1 MNKIIKYRKN
11 IKIPTINYIPEL
23 PITEKRDEIIE
34 AIKKNRVVIIAG
46 ETGSGKTTQIP
57 KFCIA
62 AGRGIRKKI
71 GCTQPRRIA
80 AINVAARIAEELR
93 EGNAEQASPNQQFVG
108 YKIRFDDTSDP
119 NTIIKVMTDGI
130 LLAETQRDPF
140 LNEYDTIIVDE
151 AHERSLN
158 IDFTL
163 GILRTLIKK
172 RNDLK
177 VIITSATIDTEKF
190 SNAFNNAP
198 IIEVSGR
205 MYPVEVR
212 YLPPQSYDPEQN
224 QDSLLLSEGFVSKNQ
239 QNQNRYDIDQDE
251 QSYVDAA
258 VDAVEAINRESRH
271 GDILIFMPTEQ
282 DITETIELLRGRNWV
297 GVTVLPLYAR
307 LSALEQAKIFQRGV
321 GRKIIVSTN
330 VAETSLTIPGV
341 KYVVDTG
348 VARIPH
354 YSPRTRT
361 TALPVTQ
368 ISKSS
373 ADQRKGRC
381 GRVENGICIRLYDE
395 ENYNSRALFTS
406 PEILR
411 SNLAEVI
418 LRMIS
423 LNLGD
428 VSSFPFIDMPSPK
441 SIKDGFDTL
450 IELGAIRLE
459 KQSLSLGL
467 DKNLNDRNSQ
477 NINLNKGN
485 IEEINPTEEEGKGK
499 NQKIGRKKS
508 ARGYVLTEKGEIMAR
523 IPVDPK
529 LSRILIEANDRG
541 CLKEAAIIASALSI
555 SDPRQRPQD
564 KAQQADQKHAVFKDP
579 ASDFISL
586 INIWNSC
593 YGDKESLKSRNSVR
607 KFCKDNYL
615 SFRRMREWSDI
626 HNQIISVLNEHG
638 ITGKSCCTKPLPSPP
653 QSRVRDVNPPLQ
665 TGRGQV
671 GGANSGF
678 DIGGELYESL
688 HKSILT
694 GYLSN
699 IAHKKEK
706 NLYHAAKG
714 QKAVIFPGSSIFNK
728 AGTWIVAS
736 EYVETSQLF
745 ARSAA
750 TINVDWLEELG
761 KDLCSYSWSS
771 PHWEKKRGEVA
782 AKEQVS
788 LFGLIIVPERTVA
801 YGKINPSE
809 AGEIF
814 IRHALVQ
821 GEIDIKFA
829 FMQHNQKLI
838 DELEKLE
845 EKTRKRDILIT
856 DEDIY
861 LFYRSRLD
869 RDFYNIKTFAK
880 YLKDRKDDS
889 FLKMTLEDLQQ
900 KEVDKEHLSGFPDKI
915 RIGNLDFH
923 LEYNFNPNSETD
935 GVTVKVP
942 AFSAGHLLSFGNS
955 NANISAASSIDWL
968 VSGLFR
974 EKIMALI
981 KNLPKSHRVKLLPA
995 SEKADIIANEIQNR
1009 GKSLFY
1015 ELSSFVKERF
1025 NADIPP
1031 SAWSDQGIEAHL
1043 KMRISIR
1050 DEDDKEIFAS
1060 RDLKTLQE
1068 YLESSNYEIQN
1079 SLYDKS
1085 LETAKRQ
1092 LEIENITS
1100 WDFLNSLKLKS
1111 ISDSTNIELSSKNID
1126 SISKKIDLIPTNV
1139 KSTSMNIKAIA
1150 NLTNKKSIPKS
1161 IRLDFGDNINKIS
1174 FELFPALTY
1183 EPSNNMPDSRVS
1195 LRLFTTAQQAEES
1208 HKEGIR
1214 ALFYICYENDMNAL
1228 KKDIKGA
1235 ARLKGYST
1243 FFGGIDLLNEALY
1256 DCITKHLFCYEIRTK
1271 EDFEAHASL
1280 TLPKIYS
1287 TGQELISRVTEI
1299 CEEYRATETILQN
1312 ITLKNMDRKILF
1324 NLMRILQQNLQELV
1338 PPNFL
1343 KIYPY
1348 NKIPELKRYI
1358 SAIRVR
1364 AERAFVDPVRDQK
1377 RWSEVAKYVDF
1388 FKSYKLSSISSTPV
1402 PLPNG
1407 EGDNNYSL
1415 PLGRAGERQ
1424 NNYLESYRYNKRPDR
1439 LKTINKL
1446 ESQCSKEKIQAI
1458 DNLFWMI
1465 EEYKV
1470 SIFAQE
1476 LKTAIKVSAA
1486 RLDEI
1491 CKEIDRM
1498 I

>member
-1 MNKIIKYRKN
+1 MNKIINSRKN

-23 PITEKRDEIIE
+23 PITDKKDEIIE
-34 AIKKNRVVIIAG
+34 AIKNNRVVIIAG

-93 EGNAEQASPNQQFVG
+93 EGNAGQDFQDQQFAG
-108 YKIRFDDTSDP
+108 YKIRFDDTSAS

-190 SNAFNNAP
+190 SKAFNNAP

-205 MYPVEVR
+205 MYPVDVR
-212 YLPPQSYDPEQN
+212 YLPPQSYDTEQN
-224 QDSLLLSEGFVSKNQ
+224 QDNLLLSEGSGSKNQ
-239 QNQNRYDIDQDE
+239 NNHNRYDLDQDE

-282 DITETIELLRGRNWV
+282 DITEAIELLRGRNWV

-307 LSALEQAKIFQRGV
+307 LSAAEQAKIFHKGP

-348 VARIPH
+348 LARIPH

-368 ISKSS
+368 ISRSS

-459 KQSLSLGL
+459 KQSLSLKL
-467 DKNLNDRNSQ
+467 DKNLNDLNSQ
-477 NINLNKGN
+477 NINLNKKN
-485 IEEINPTEEEGKGK
+485 VEEINPAEEQIKGK

-529 LSRILIEANDRG
+529 LSRILIEANERG
-541 CLKEAAIIASALSI
+541 CLEEAAIIASALSI

-564 KAQQADQKHAVFKDP
+564 KAQQADQKHAIFKDP

-586 INIWNSC
+586 LNIWNSC
-593 YGDKESLKSRNSVR
+593 YGEKSESKSRNGVR
-607 KFCKDNYL
+607 KFCKEHYL

-626 HNQIISVLNEHG
+626 HTQIMSVLNEHG
-638 ITGKSCCTKPLPSPP
+638 ITGKTKLDSLSNPKNLNSNNKKDLKGSK
-653 QSRVRDVNPPLQ
+653 QLNLSTVKGVNASAA
-665 TGRGQV
+665 RGV
-671 GGANSGF
+671 KLNGLE
-678 DIGGELYESL
+678 IGGEFYTAF
-688 HKSILT
+688 HKSILS

-699 IAHKKEK
+699 IANKKEK

-714 QKAVIFPGSSIFNK
+714 QKAMIFPGSSIFNK

-750 TINVDWLEELG
+750 TIDVDWLEELG

-771 PHWEKKRGEVA
+771 PHWEKKRGEVV

-801 YGKINPSE
+801 YGKINPVE
-809 AGEIF
+809 ASEIF

-821 GEIDIKFA
+821 GETDMKFP

-838 DELEKLE
+838 EELEKLE

-861 LFYRSRLD
+861 LFYSSRLD
-869 RDFYNIKTFAK
+869 RVFYNIKTFAK
-880 YLKDRKDDS
+880 YLKDKKDDS
-889 FLKMTLEDLQQ
+889 FLRMTLEDLQQ
-900 KEVDKEHLSGFPDKI
+900 KKIDEESLSGFPDKI
-915 RIGNLDFH
+915 RLGNLDFN
-923 LEYNFNPNSETD
+923 LEYNFDPNSAND

-942 AFSAGHLLSFGNS
+942 ALSAGHHLLSS
-955 NANISAASSIDWL
+955 VDWL
-968 VSGLFR
+968 VPGLFR

-995 SEKADIIANEIQNR
+995 SEKADIISNEIQNR
-1009 GKSLFY
+1009 GRSLFY

-1031 SAWSDQGIEAHL
+1031 SAWSDQSIEAHL

-1050 DEDDKEIFAS
+1050 DEDDNEIIAS
-1060 RDLKTLQE
+1060 RDLKTLQD
-1068 YLESSNYEIQN
+1068 YLESSNYELQN
-1079 SLYDKS
+1079 NLHSKN
-1085 LETAKRQ
+1085 LEMVKRKW
-1092 LEIENITS
+1092 EIENITS
-1100 WDFLNSLKLKS
+1100 WDFLDSLNLQ
-1111 ISDSTNIELSSKNID
+1111 
-1126 SISKKIDLIPTNV
+1126 
-1139 KSTSMNIKAIA
+1139 STSGSRNIKVTS
-1150 NLTNKKSIPKS
+1150 NLTNQKSIPKS
-1161 IRLDFGDNINKIS
+1161 IQLDFGDNTNKIS
-1174 FELFPALTY
+1174 FELFPALADET
-1183 EPSNNMPDSRVS
+1183 SNNMANCKVS
-1195 LRLFTTAQQAEES
+1195 LRLFTTAEQAEDS

-1214 ALFYICYENDMNAL
+1214 ALFSICYENDMNAL

-1243 FFGGIDLLNEALY
+1243 FFGGIDLLNQALY
-1256 DCITKHLFCYEIRTK
+1256 DCTLNHLFCYDIRTK
-1271 EDFEAHASL
+1271 KDFESHASL
-1280 TLPKIYS
+1280 TLPKLYS
-1287 TGQELISRVTEI
+1287 TGQELISRATEI

-1312 ITLKNMDRKILF
+1312 ITLKNMNRKTLF
-1324 NLMRILQQNLQELV
+1324 NLIRTLEQNLKELV

-1348 NKIPELKRYI
+1348 SKITELKRYI

-1364 AERAFVDPVRDQK
+1364 AERAVVDLVRDQK
-1377 RWSEVAKYVDF
+1377 RWSEIVKYIEC
-1388 FKSYKLSSISSTPV
+1388 FKSYKLSCINDKGNTTDK
-1402 PLPNG
+1402 
-1407 EGDNNYSL
+1407 DN
-1415 PLGRAGERQ
+1415 
-1424 NNYLESYRYNKRPDR
+1424 RYNQRLDR
-1439 LKTINKL
+1439 FQIVDKL
-1446 ESQCSKEKIQAI
+1446 ESKLSKEKAYAI

-1470 SIFAQE
+1470 SLFAQE
-1476 LKTAIKVSAA
+1476 LKTAGKISAA
-1486 RLDEI
+1486 RLDAI

>member
-23 PITEKRDEIIE
+23 PITDKKDEIIE
-34 AIKKNRVVIIAG
+34 AIKNNRVVIIAG

-62 AGRGIRKKI
+62 AGRGIKKKI

-80 AINVAARIAEELR
+80 AINVAARIAEELGQSFQNR
-93 EGNAEQASPNQQFVG
+93 GIAENSINSNRDNLNIVG

-190 SNAFNNAP
+190 SKAFNDAP

-212 YLPPQSYDPEQN
+212 YLPPQSYDTEQN
-224 QDSLLLSEGFVSKNQ
+224 QDNLLLSEGFVSKNQ

-307 LSALEQAKIFQRGV
+307 LSALEQAKIFQRGP

-450 IELGAIRLE
+450 IELGAIT
-459 KQSLSLGL
+459 S
-467 DKNLNDRNSQ
+467 
-477 NINLNKGN
+477 
-485 IEEINPTEEEGKGK
+485 
-499 NQKIGRKKS
+499 QKISHTNIQKEDNREKRENKKS
-508 ARGYVLTEKGEIMAR
+508 ARGYVLTEKGKIMAQ

-529 LSRILIEANDRG
+529 LSRILLEANDRG
-541 CLKEAAIIASALSI
+541 CLEEAAIIASALSI

-564 KAQQADQKHAVFKDP
+564 KAQQADQKHAMFKDP

-607 KFCKDNYL
+607 KFCKEHYL

-626 HNQIISVLNEHG
+626 HNQIMSVLNEHG
-638 ITGKSCCTKPLPSPP
+638 IKGKRKLESLSNVTNLNSNNKKDLKGSKLLNLETTKGVKL
-653 QSRVRDVNPPLQ
+653 NGLE
-665 TGRGQV
+665 
-671 GGANSGF
+671 
-678 DIGGELYESL
+678 IGGEFYTAL
-688 HKSILT
+688 HKSILS

-699 IAHKKEK
+699 IANKKEK

-714 QKAVIFPGSSIFNK
+714 QKAMIFPGSSIFNK

-771 PHWEKKRGEVA
+771 PHWEKKRGEVV

-801 YGKINPSE
+801 YGKINSSE

-821 GEIDIKFA
+821 GEIDMKFP

-838 DELEKLE
+838 EELEKLE

-880 YLKDRKDDS
+880 YLKDRNIKNKSDNNDKITIKHQDKLDDS

-942 AFSAGHLLSFGNS
+942 VFSAGHLLSFGNS
-955 NANISAASSIDWL
+955 KANINATSSIDWL

-995 SEKADIIANEIQNR
+995 SEKADIISNEIQNR

-1015 ELSSFVKERF
+1015 ELSYFVKERF

-1050 DEDDKEIFAS
+1050 DEDDKEIAAS
-1060 RDLKTLQE
+1060 RDLKTLQD

-1085 LETAKRQ
+1085 LEKVKKRW
-1092 LEIENITS
+1092 EIENITS
-1100 WDFLNSLKLKS
+1100 WDFLDRLNIKSLPYSIKLD
-1111 ISDSTNIELSSKNID
+1111 SDS
-1126 SISKKIDLIPTNV
+1126 SINRV
-1139 KSTSMNIKAIA
+1139 
-1150 NLTNKKSIPKS
+1150 
-1161 IRLDFGDNINKIS
+1161 S
-1174 FELFPALTY
+1174 FELFPALI
-1183 EPSNNMPDSRVS
+1183 PQNLQKSNNSQYAEVAV
-1195 LRLFTTAQQAEES
+1195 RLFKTEYEAEAA

-1243 FFGGIDLLNEALY
+1243 FFGGIDLLNQALY
-1256 DCITKHLFCYEIRTK
+1256 DCITNHLFCYEIRTK
-1271 EDFEAHASL
+1271 EDFETHASL
-1280 TLPKIYS
+1280 AIPKLYQ

-1299 CEEYRATETILQN
+1299 CEEYRTTEAILQN
-1312 ITLKNMDRKILF
+1312 ITLKNMNRTTLF
-1324 NLMRILQQNLQELV
+1324 NLMKTLQQNLEELV

-1348 NKIPELKRYI
+1348 SKIPELKRYI
-1358 SAIRVR
+1358 SAIRIR
-1364 AERAFVDPVRDQK
+1364 AERAVVDLVRDQK
-1377 RWSEVAKYVDF
+1377 RWSEVLKYVEF
-1388 FKSYKLSSISSTPV
+1388 FKSYKLSCTKDK
-1402 PLPNG
+1402 
-1407 EGDNNYSL
+1407 GDTIDKD
-1415 PLGRAGERQ
+1415 G
-1424 NNYLESYRYNKRPDR
+1424 RYNKRFDR
-1439 LKTINKL
+1439 LQTINKL
-1446 ESQCSKEKIQAI
+1446 ESEWSKEKAYAI

-1470 SIFAQE
+1470 SLFAQE

-1486 RLDEI
+1486 RLDAI